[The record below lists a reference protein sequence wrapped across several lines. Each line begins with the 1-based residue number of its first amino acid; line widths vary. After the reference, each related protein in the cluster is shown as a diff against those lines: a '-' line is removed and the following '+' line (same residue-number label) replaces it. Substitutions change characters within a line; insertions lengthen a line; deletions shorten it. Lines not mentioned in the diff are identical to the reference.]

1 MMKRLGAAIL
11 GSALLLTAGTS
22 CGSDAGTGAAGDS
35 GPLHFG
41 AIFALTG
48 TGSIFG
54 TQQKKGSELAV
65 EEINKAGGINN
76 RKIGL
81 KVLDEA
87 SVKEQAINNMRK
99 LVTDR
104 KVLVVLGPTFSAN
117 GQAATPIS
125 NAAKVPN
132 LGVSWAAPTGTT
144 DVGPYIWRVN
154 LTDGQNIPAAV
165 KAAKA
170 SLGFKTAGLFF
181 GSDDAFT
188 KAGGETF
195 KEAASVEGINLVG
208 TETFAQTDQDF
219 SSQLTKLKG
228 KNPDVLFISATGAA
242 TATIISQARRL
253 GLKMPVIGGN
263 GFNSPTVPKNAGAAA
278 DGVIVAAAW
287 NQASGSENPT
297 NQKFIDAY
305 NAKYGA
311 PPDQFA
317 AQAYTAIYV
326 VKKAIEDG
334 DASRQG
340 IIAGFKKV
348 KDLDTPLGKFSFTD
362 NRDARQEP
370 VILIIKGGKYTKFT
384 G

>member
-1 MMKRLGAAIL
+1 MMRRLGAAIL

-22 CGSDAGTGAAGDS
+22 CSTDSGGGGTGDS
-35 GPLHFG
+35 GPINIG

-54 TQQKKGSELAV
+54 TSQKKGSELAV
-65 EEINKAGGINN
+65 EEINKAGGIKN
-76 RKIGL
+76 RKISMKL
-81 KVLDEA
+81 LDEA
-87 SVKEQAINNMRK
+87 SVKEQAINNMQK

-104 KVLVVLGPTFSAN
+104 KILVVLGPTFSAN

-125 NAAKVPN
+125 NGAKVPN
-132 LGVSWAAPTGTT
+132 LGVSWAAPSGTT

-154 LTDGQNIPAAV
+154 LTDGQNIPAAI

-195 KEAASVEGINLVG
+195 KKAAADQDINLVG

-228 KNPDVLFISATGAA
+228 KNPEVLFISATGAA
-242 TATIISQARRL
+242 TATIITQARKL

-263 GFNSPTVPKNAGAAA
+263 GFNSPSVPKNAGAAA

-287 NQASGSENPT
+287 NAASGSDNPT
-297 NQKFIDAY
+297 NQKFIEAY
-305 NAKYGA
+305 TAKYDG

-317 AQAYTAIYV
+317 AQAYTAVYV
-326 VKKAIEDG
+326 VKKAIEEG
-334 DASRQG
+334 GATREG
-340 IIAGFKKV
+340 VIAGFKKV

-362 NRDARQEP
+362 SRDAKQEP
-370 VILIIKGGKYTKFT
+370 VILTIKGGKYTKFT

>member
-11 GSALLLTAGTS
+11 GAALLLTAGTS
-22 CGSDAGTGAAGDS
+22 CGDNTTTGGTGDS
-35 GPLHFG
+35 GPIHMG

-54 TQQKKGSELAV
+54 TQQKNGAELAV
-65 EEINKAGGINN
+65 EEINKAGGIKD
-76 RKIGL
+76 RQIEL
-81 KVLDEA
+81 RVLDEA
-87 SVKEQAINNMRK
+87 SVKEQAINNMQK

-104 KVLVVLGPTFSAN
+104 KVLVVLGPTFSGN
-117 GQAATPIS
+117 GQAAAPIANS
-125 NAAKVPN
+125 AKVPN

-144 DVGPYIWRVN
+144 DVGPYVWRVN

-165 KAAKA
+165 EAAKKKF
-170 SLGFKTAGLFF
+170 GFETAGLFF

-188 KAGGETF
+188 KAGGDTF
-195 KEAASVEGINLVG
+195 KEAAEASDIDLTA

-219 SSQLTKLKG
+219 SSQLTKIKA

-253 GLKMPVIGGN
+253 GLRMPVIGGN

-287 NQASGSENPT
+287 NTASGGDNPT
-297 NQKFIDAY
+297 NKKFIDAFT
-305 NAKYGA
+305 AKYGS

-317 AQAYTAIYV
+317 AQAYTAVYV
-326 VKKAIEDG
+326 VKKAIEEG
-334 DASRQG
+334 GASREG
-340 IIAGFKKV
+340 IIAGFKKIE
-348 KDLDTPLGKFSFTD
+348 DLDTPLGAFSFTD
-362 NRDARQEP
+362 SRDAKQEP
-370 VILIIKGGKYTKFT
+370 VILTIKNGKYEVFT
-384 G
+384 S